1 MRHLLFAGLAASAAL
16 FAAGPAEAVLEHRQ
30 CTADEARQ
38 AIATENMT
46 FVHFHANWCPI
57 CRAQKTILQEISE
70 TDITGVTGVI
80 CEVNF
85 DTERSFKAD
94 MGISRQ
100 SSIIRFEFG
109 EETGRYLYR
118 ADPQEMVN
126 FVQGF

>member
-1 MRHLLFAGLAASAAL
+1 MRQLLFAGLTACVAL
-16 FAAGPAEAVLEHRQ
+16 FAAQPAEASLDFRQ
-30 CTADEARQ
+30 CTADQARQ

-46 FVHFHANWCPI
+46 FVHFYANWCPI
-57 CRAQKTILQEISE
+57 CRAQKTILQEIAE

-80 CEVNF
+80 CEVDF
-85 DTERSFKAD
+85 DTERSFKAE
-94 MGISRQ
+94 MGIVRQ

-126 FVQGF
+126 FVEGF

>member
-1 MRHLLFAGLAASAAL
+1 MRTAL
-16 FAAGPAEAVLEHRQ
+16 FAALAAAVMLMIAQPADAMLEHRQ
-30 CTADEARQ
+30 CTADEARE

-46 FVHFHANWCPI
+46 FVHFHANWCPV

-70 TDITGVTGVI
+70 TDITGVSGVI

-94 MGISRQ
+94 MGIARQ
-100 SSIIRFEFG
+100 SSIVRFEFG
-109 EETGRYLYR
+109 EETGRYLFR
-118 ADPQEMVN
+118 ADPEEMVN